1 MLRRLLIRVSVA
13 ARQRQRDCY
22 AMEVQRMDDCAM
34 QPPLRQRPI
43 RIVLLDDHEV
53 VLHGLT
59 LRLAQEPD
67 FAVVGAYGAS
77 RQLITALDGLP
88 ADLLVIDYV
97 LGKNQIDGLNLIRL
111 LRVRFP
117 ESRILVSSAHD
128 NAATVLLAMRAGARG
143 YVGKRQELSVLVS
156 AIRTVAAGGVY
167 VSPMME
173 AEVSSKIGL
182 LNQAD
187 NRHGTATLTSH
198 LDLSPREQEV
208 LRCLLDGM
216 SVTEVAGK
224 FARSVKTI
232 STQKRAAYRKLGIHS
247 DNELFKIRLDADD
260 L

>member
-1 MLRRLLIRVSVA
+1 
-13 ARQRQRDCY
+13 
-22 AMEVQRMDDCAM
+22 MDDCAM
-34 QPPLRQRPI
+34 QPLRQRPI

-59 LRLAQEPD
+59 LRLAREPD
-67 FAVVGAYGAS
+67 FAVVGAYGGS
-77 RQLITALDGLP
+77 RQLITALQGLA

-97 LGKNQIDGLNLIRL
+97 LGKDQIDGLNLIRL

-117 ESRILVSSAHD
+117 ESRIVVSSAHD
-128 NAATVLLAMRAGARG
+128 NTATVLLAMRAGARG
-143 YVGKRQELSVLVS
+143 YVGKGQELSELVS
-156 AIRTVAAGGVY
+156 AIRTVAAGGIY

-173 AEVSSKIGL
+173 AEVSSRIGL
-182 LNQAD
+182 LTQAD
-187 NRHGTATLTSH
+187 NLHGTATLTSRP
-198 LDLSPREQEV
+198 DLSPREQEV

-247 DNELFKIRLDADD
+247 DNELFRTRLDAGD